1 MNLLDKKNFYST
13 NENISK
19 STKNI
24 ESPFSLDVLKV
35 NIYYTKNDIMKK
47 KNEMNEINLKYNQLM
62 KDNET
67 FKYLIGKLIGIDE
80 EKEEKK
86 EEEKKENK
94 EKIEEKENEEEEEEE
109 EEEEKEEK
117 EEKEKE
123 EENSK
128 KSKKEKKDNK
138 NKNKNKKKKSNKEKN
153 KESLKIK
160 VLKIQL
166 SNYKKAI
173 KKTNE
178 KIEDLKT
185 KKNTSKYLELNEN
198 LIASEKNLDNVNK
211 EALEMEIKLYNDE
224 KEKNELITRL
234 KYYNDIGSKAYENY
248 DKSIS
253 KINSI
258 ENNLKKLEKKE
269 KKIQKDLENKEK
281 KLNSNNEKKK
291 KKKIK

>member
-35 NIYYTKNDIMKK
+35 DIYYTKNDIMKK
-47 KNEMNEINLKYNQLM
+47 KKEMNEINLKYNQLM
-62 KDNET
+62 KDNKT

-80 EKEEKK
+80 EEEEKK
-86 EEEKKENK
+86 EQEKKENK
-94 EKIEEKENEEEEEEE
+94 EKIEEKENEEEEEKEEEEE
-109 EEEEKEEK
+109 EEEEKK
-117 EEKEKE
+117 EKEKE

-166 SNYKKAI
+166 SNYKKTI
-173 KKTNE
+173 KKINE
-178 KIEDLKT
+178 EIEDLKSK
-185 KKNTSKYLELNEN
+185 KKNF
-198 LIASEKNLDNVNK
+198 
-211 EALEMEIKLYNDE
+211 
-224 KEKNELITRL
+224 
-234 KYYNDIGSKAYENY
+234 
-248 DKSIS
+248 
-253 KINSI
+253 
-258 ENNLKKLEKKE
+258 
-269 KKIQKDLENKEK
+269 
-281 KLNSNNEKKK
+281 
-291 KKKIK
+291 